1 MYTDKITNLLSLF
14 YTFFFDF
21 RYGRL
26 WKSSKFPKNELQN
39 SLDPIVY
46 WFLIKI
52 NAINVPKNYFLLA
65 TQVRSLS
72 VRLHNLFHTESDN
85 TLCFVKQVHNGTNV
99 FMKSHLNRY
108 AHTWTTA
115 SGQKCLFPTLRYVA

>member
-1 MYTDKITNLLSLF
+1 MCQKTI
-14 YTFFFDF
+14 
-21 RYGRL
+21 
-26 WKSSKFPKNELQN
+26 
-39 SLDPIVY
+39 
-46 WFLIKI
+46 
-52 NAINVPKNYFLLA
+52 FLLA

-108 AHTWTTA
+108 AHMTWQDGYRTFQTQTFKPQA
-115 SGQKCLFPTLRYVA
+115 